1 MTERDAAPSIDI
13 AGDLAERIRA
23 ARAVVVFTGAGI
35 SAESGVP
42 TYRGGGGTITWRGLV
57 PTDLSSPRLL
67 RSDPRMFWDWF
78 LFRRG
83 FLSTVEPNPGHRSIA
98 QWEDR
103 FESFLLVTQNVDGLH
118 AKAGSRSMVELHG
131 NIWRNRCQ
139 SCETIIGDLA
149 VDPAAALPC
158 CSCGGLVRP
167 DVVLFGEA
175 LPPSAWRR
183 ACEAAMTCD
192 LFVTIGTSAVVYP
205 AAELPMIARRRGA
218 MLIEVNPEE
227 TELTAISDMSLR
239 GKAGE
244 ILPELTRLL
253 FGGESHEGD

>member
-1 MTERDAAPSIDI
+1 MTERGAASSINLP
-13 AGDLAERIRA
+13 GDFVERIRS

-42 TYRGGGGTITWRGLV
+42 TYRGGGGTITWRGLA
-57 PTDLSSPRLL
+57 PAELSSPRLL

-83 FLSTVEPNPGHRSIA
+83 FLSTVEPNPGHCSIA

-103 FESFLLVTQNVDGLH
+103 FKSFLLVTQNVDGLH

-139 SCETIIGDLA
+139 SCNEAIADLA
-149 VDPAAALPC
+149 DDPATTLPYC
-158 CSCGGLVRP
+158 PCGGLIRP
-167 DVVLFGEA
+167 DVVLFGET
-175 LPPSAWRR
+175 LPARAWRS

-192 LFVTIGTSAVVYP
+192 LFITIGTSAAVYP
-205 AAELPMIARRRGA
+205 AAELPMIARRGGA
-218 MLIEVNPEE
+218 LMIEVNPEE
-227 TELTAISDMSLR
+227 TDLSALSDVSLR

-244 ILPELTRLL
+244 ILPELSRSL
-253 FGGESHEGD
+253 FEGE